1 MKYLSNVCIL
11 LWLIPYFGKQFFPD
25 VFSVWYIQWTSFGL
39 LSILLPYGFA
49 KSILNKAENKFTFIF
64 LFLFLVNMFLTG
76 VGLNLL
82 KTANTFLTV
91 QTELIPEN
99 TSLAAINNDNPEV
112 RRVVAQMIYKEFG
125 QPIMFKNK
133 LDKLIVYKP
142 TDEDKINFR
151 ERFTT
156 GAKAKEIIRSTSRQI
171 SEIMYLF
178 GWACSCFLIIFM
190 ITFRLDQCKANKA
203 FKQDK

>member
-1 MKYLSNVCIL
+1 
-11 LWLIPYFGKQFFPD
+11 
-25 VFSVWYIQWTSFGL
+25 
-39 LSILLPYGFA
+39 
-49 KSILNKAENKFTFIF
+49 
-64 LFLFLVNMFLTG
+64 
-76 VGLNLL
+76 
-82 KTANTFLTV
+82 
-91 QTELIPEN
+91 
-99 TSLAAINNDNPEV
+99 
-112 RRVVAQMIYKEFG
+112 
-125 QPIMFKNK
+125 MFKNK

-190 ITFRLDQCKANKA
+190 ITFRLEQCKANKA